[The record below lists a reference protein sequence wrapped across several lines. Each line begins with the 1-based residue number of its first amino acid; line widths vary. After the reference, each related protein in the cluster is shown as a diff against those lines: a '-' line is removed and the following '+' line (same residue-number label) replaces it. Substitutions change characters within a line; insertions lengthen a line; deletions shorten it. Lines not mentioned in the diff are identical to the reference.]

1 MNSMGIGVG
10 KTSGSIVVVFLG
22 DAGSRD
28 IPELCLQQSSGKVNG
43 NGDQA
48 VVKAIWL
55 GRKQMPAISSI

>member
-10 KTSGSIVVVFLG
+10 KTSGGIVVVFLG

-28 IPELCLQQSSGKVNG
+28 ISELCLQQPSGKVNG

-48 VVKAIWL
+48 VVKTIWL
-55 GRKQMPAISSI
+55 ERKQTPAISSI